1 MAADLRDRLSDLAG
15 ATPPGA
21 PPADLWTRGVRRR
34 RAQQTGSALLV
45 AVLVLLI
52 GVGGRTWHTGR
63 EVQPADPGSV
73 VRVPDRLYTPS
84 PWLPA
89 FDGPPGRLM
98 AVIPAVRRTFW
109 HEHNGFVGVTAASGD
124 YGFLDLPGTA
134 ADLTFDDPV
143 SLSPDGR
150 RLAVWVTGRV
160 QARPNSVAPV
170 VGLDVY
176 DLVRGAVQRWR
187 PPTLHGLSTD
197 QLSWA
202 GGDTLLVKVGQYV
215 HGVDSPD
222 AGFAND
228 YQTYRW
234 DLPSGLPEPL
244 PESMQNL
251 DYTATGHR
259 LVVGHRNGITVADLD
274 GATAPVPVTRVGPR
288 QQPLWVNPSGTRLVG
303 LKGDGNSGSLV
314 TGRIP
319 GAGGDLLGRTTRTV
333 DKPRHVYALD
343 GWLDDRHAIVEAGV
357 TGPDARGELDSVDV
371 RNGRVRVLIDHFVP
385 SQVATDLLSGPSVHA
400 TAPLSP
406 PDPRHV
412 LGWSL
417 ALALLAGLLLWG
429 IRARRP

>member
-52 GVGGRTWHTGR
+52 GVGGWTWHTGR

-73 VRVPDRLYTPS
+73 ARVPDRLYTPS

-98 AVIPAVRRTFW
+98 AVIPATRRTFW
-109 HEHNGFVGVTAASGD
+109 HEQNGFVGVTAASGD
-124 YGFLDLPGTA
+124 YGFLRLPGTVD
-134 ADLTFDDPV
+134 DLTFADPV
-143 SLSPDGR
+143 SLSPDGQ
-150 RLAVWVTGRV
+150 RLAVWVTGPVRG
-160 QARPNSVAPV
+160 RPHGSTPVA
-170 VGLDVY
+170 GLDVH
-176 DLVRGAVQRWR
+176 DLVTGAVQRWR
-187 PPTLHGLSTD
+187 PATVHGLSPD
-197 QLSWA
+197 SLDWA
-202 GGDTLLVKVGQYV
+202 GDDTLLADVGQWA
-215 HGVDSPD
+215 HGGPSPD
-222 AGFAND
+222 GFASG
-228 YQTYRW
+228 YRTLRW
-234 DLPSGLPEPL
+234 DLPAGRPRPL
-244 PESMQNL
+244 PHPLRHLGM
-251 DYTATGHR
+251 TATGHR

-319 GAGGDLLGRTTRTV
+319 GAGGDLLGRTTLTV
-333 DKPRHVYALD
+333 DKPRHVYALE

-357 TGPDARGELDSVDV
+357 TGPDARGELDSIDV

-400 TAPLSP
+400 TAPPSP